1 MGLYLKDSLK
11 FAQVVFGPM
20 KKAGLLLKV
29 IVALC
34 RITALANSR
43 ARAHVLAKESVF
55 KGVLWELSF
64 NPCIGRCVK

>member
-1 MGLYLKDSLK
+1 MLSEAWSVESCSLK

-34 RITALANSR
+34 RITELTNSR
-43 ARAHVLAKESVF
+43 ARTHVFAKESVF
-55 KGVLWELSF
+55 
-64 NPCIGRCVK
+64 